1 MLKSERLKL
10 GHFLGLTLL
19 FSLHLSIPLY
29 LSLSFDPFRC
39 FQFYN
44 FIHSPMQ
51 YLFFNLSSSP
61 LVCPAAASHPYI
73 PFDFYIN
80 GIHIH
85 WLCNW
90 TILVFTDGHIE
101 SSLLAFVPFYSL
113 SIFCVS
119 IRFTFNLLFFLPLNS
134 RFIAFFLYRFTFL
147 CVALCALSL
156 NLVLFFSFTSSLL
169 FAIHFVQTIILYST
183 PFYSI
188 FDAPLRW
195 CFSLFFFPFHSP
207 YLHRLSLHCKNEKRN
222 QWESIRCLV
231 ASTRQLGKNLYARF
245 L

>member
-1 MLKSERLKL
+1 
-10 GHFLGLTLL
+10 
-19 FSLHLSIPLY
+19 
-29 LSLSFDPFRC
+29 
-39 FQFYN
+39 
-44 FIHSPMQ
+44 MQ

-134 RFIAFFLYRFTFL
+134 RFIAFFLYRFIFL

-156 NLVLFFSFTSSLL
+156 
-169 FAIHFVQTIILYST
+169 
-183 PFYSI
+183 SI
-188 FDAPLRW
+188 
-195 CFSLFFFPFHSP
+195 LFFFS
-207 YLHRLSLHCKNEKRN
+207 LSLLPSFLLSVSYKRLFYI
-222 QWESIRCLV
+222 QLHSILFSMLLFDG
-231 ASTRQLGKNLYARF
+231 AF
-245 L
+245 LCSFFHFIHHISIA

>member
-1 MLKSERLKL
+1 
-10 GHFLGLTLL
+10 
-19 FSLHLSIPLY
+19 
-29 LSLSFDPFRC
+29 
-39 FQFYN
+39 
-44 FIHSPMQ
+44 MQ

-134 RFIAFFLYRFTFL
+134 RFIAFFLYRFIFL

-156 NLVLFFSFTSSLL
+156 SQSCSFFLFHFFPPFCYPFRTNDYFIFNSILFYFRCSSSMVLFSVLFSISFTISPSLK
-169 FAIHFVQTIILYST
+169 FALQKWKAKSMGEHSMFG
-183 PFYSI
+183 SI
-188 FDAPLRW
+188 NKAARQKSIR
-195 CFSLFFFPFHSP
+195 SLFIAAE
-207 YLHRLSLHCKNEKRN
+207 LCTLSLSTEFGCKKF
-222 QWESIRCLV
+222 IV
-231 ASTRQLGKNLYARF
+231 YA
-245 L
+245 